1 VSIEADILDHLM
13 SDMDVSAL
21 VGDSIFSRRHP
32 AKVPAPFIV
41 FRRVSTLPTM
51 SHDGPGLRGAL
62 FEVTGWA
69 VNGTQAGELRRAI
82 ARAFD
87 VVTTTTF
94 RSFVQNELE
103 LEATAET
110 LARGIVDVRVW
121 YDSSLEAI
129 AS

>member
-1 VSIEADILDHLM
+1 VSIEADILDHLLAD
-13 SDMDVSAL
+13 SDVTAI

-51 SHDGPGLRGAL
+51 SHDGPGLRGAR
-62 FEVTGWA
+62 FEFACWGE
-69 VNGTQAGELRRAI
+69 NGTQSGEVRRAV

-87 VVTTTTF
+87 VVTTMTF
-94 RSFVQNELE
+94 RSFIENELE
-103 LEATAET
+103 AESADTA
-110 LARGIVDVRVW
+110 LPRSFVDVRIW
-121 YDSSLEAI
+121 YDADLEFV